1 MTDRS
6 PLRTAFD
13 RAERLVGEP
22 LESAVATATFM
33 DAVAGG
39 VRLLRGV
46 RQLRDAATA
55 GVLHRFNLPAY
66 SDIRTLTE
74 DMRRLEA
81 RVRELSQPQDAAPT
95 PRRPPVRRRRA

>member
-1 MTDRS
+1 M
-6 PLRTAFD
+6 
-13 RAERLVGEP
+13 GEP

-55 GVLHRFNLPAY
+55 SILHRFNLPAY
-66 SDIRTLTE
+66 SDVVALTE
-74 DMRRLEA
+74 EMRRLEA
-81 RVRELSQPQDAAPT
+81 RVRELSQPQDAARG